1 MFNNLKTIGFHFSI
15 GATLQ
20 YLHQKQIVK
29 NENENGKRQQS
40 TLFITPTVS
49 AVKALKKSIEFYNIC
64 IC

>member
-29 NENENGKRQQS
+29 NKMKMANGSSQLS
-40 TLFITPTVS
+40 ISHPVS
-49 AVKALKKSIEFYNIC
+49 AVKAQKNL
-64 IC
+64 